1 VTAPSYRL
9 GVDIGGTFTDAI
21 LFDERSGDIMIA
33 KVPSVPSDPSLGFL
47 AVTDRILTRKG
58 VDPSEVRYTVHG
70 TTVAT
75 NAIIEGKTART
86 ALVTTEGF
94 SDVLEIG
101 RQTRPVLYDLRFT
114 KPRPLVP
121 RDLCF
126 GVPERMDAGGRVLRP
141 LDETAVMAIADE
153 MRAGGIEAVALCF
166 LHAYRNAAHE
176 EEARAVLARMLP
188 GVPLSTSS
196 DVSPEIDEYR
206 RACTTVINAGVQ
218 PLVGRYLDSIGRRLG
233 ERGFRAALLVMQ
245 SNGGLMTFPAAAEKP
260 VFMIESGPAAGAV
273 AAAYVGEGAGYQNVV
288 SFDMGGTT
296 AKVALIL
303 NGHPRVTKNYEVG
316 TTAHAGVGSA
326 KGSGYPIATPVIDLV
341 EIGAG
346 GGSIAWVDSG
356 GALRVGPMSAGADP
370 GPACYGKGGD
380 RPTITDANLVLG
392 RLNPDY
398 FLGGEMPLSVEKAQ
412 QAIEERCA
420 RPLGL
425 DVVTAA
431 LAIVEVANTAMINA
445 LRLVTVQRGY
455 DPSELALVAF
465 GGAGPVHANRLA
477 AEAGVPLILVPP
489 SPGLTS
495 ALGLLVT
502 DLRHEYAHSF
512 MGRLDSLDAGLVREQ
527 YRTLEERGR
536 EALAR
541 DGISPAD
548 RLFLRHVDL
557 RYLGQNFPLTIM
569 VPEAAWTP
577 SEIAR
582 IATHFHIEHERNYG
596 YRVEGEP
603 IELVNLRLT
612 AIGRIEKPR
621 RRHVA
626 PRTDGDQSSSVKAYR
641 RVYFEEAGG
650 FIECSIHDRYHLP
663 AGSTLRGPLVVEEL
677 DSTIVVHPG
686 FKASVDGLGNLL
698 IAKD

>member
-1 VTAPSYRL
+1 MTAPTYRL

-21 LFDERSGDIMIA
+21 LFDERTGDIVIA

-58 VDPSEVRYTVHG
+58 AHPAEVRYTVHG

-75 NAIIEGKTART
+75 NAIIEDKTART
-86 ALVTTEGF
+86 ALLATQGF

-101 RQTRPVLYDLRFT
+101 RQTRPLLYDLRFT

-126 GVPERMDAGGRVLRP
+126 GVPERMDAGGRVLHP
-141 LDETAVMAIADE
+141 LDEAAVMAIADE
-153 MRAGGIEAVALCF
+153 MRAGGIEAIALCF
-166 LHAYRNAAHE
+166 LHAYRNATHE
-176 EEARAVLARMLP
+176 EQARAVLARVLP
-188 GVPLSTSS
+188 GVPLSISS

-218 PLVGRYLDSIGRRLG
+218 PLVGRYLDSIGRRLAQ
-233 ERGFRAALLVMQ
+233 RGFRSELLVMQ
-245 SNGGLMTFPAAAEKP
+245 SNGGLMTFVAAAEKP

-273 AAAYVGEGAGYQNVV
+273 AAAHVGEGAGYQNVV

-316 TTAHAGVGSA
+316 TTAHAGVGSSRA
-326 KGSGYPIATPVIDLV
+326 SGYPIATPVIDLV

-380 RPTITDANLVLG
+380 RPTITDANLILG

-398 FLGGEMPLSVEKAQ
+398 FLGGEMTLSVEKAR
-412 QAIEERCA
+412 QAIEKQCA
-420 RPLGL
+420 GPLGL

-477 AEAGVPLILVPP
+477 AEAGIPLILVPP

-502 DLRHEYAHSF
+502 DLRHEYTHSL
-512 MGRLDSLDAGLVREQ
+512 MGRLDNLDVGLVGQ
-527 YRTLEERGR
+527 LYGTLEERGR

-541 DGISPAD
+541 DGIAPAD
-548 RLFLRHVDL
+548 RFFLRHVDL
-557 RYLGQNFPLTIM
+557 RYLGQNFPLTIT
-569 VPEAAWTP
+569 VADGEWTL

-582 IATHFHIEHERNYG
+582 TADRFHVEHERNYG

-612 AIGRIEKPR
+612 AIGRIEKPQR
-621 RRHVA
+621 RRVA
-626 PRTDGDQSSSVKAYR
+626 AGTDGDLSSSVKAHR
-641 RVYFEEAGG
+641 RVYFAEAGG
-650 FIECSIHDRYHLP
+650 FTECPIHDRYHLP
-663 AGSTLRGPLVVEEL
+663 AGSTLRGPLIVEEL
-677 DSTIVVHPG
+677 DSTVIVHPG
-686 FKASVDGLGNLL
+686 FKASVDGFGNLL
-698 IAKD
+698 VAKE